1 MGTLWKIDCEKKE
14 RSDFLTELN
23 LRSGPILAALIHS
36 LNGYRWMLFTKR
48 NENSAW
54 FSGYWAS
61 LWRALVQ
68 GRQGK
73 IVSEQWN
80 SEPAKI
86 KGKKEG
92 ESLYASVIPHPL
104 SEKPFF
110 VSKCEMSKRQ
120 KIRWRRISHAWHVCQ
135 TLRARSQIM
144 SQVLEV
150 KFKRCVS
157 KSARVYRW
165 GVHA

>member
-54 FSGYWAS
+54 FLGYWAG

-68 GRQGK
+68 GRQEK

-120 KIRWRRISHAWHVCQ
+120 KIRWRRVSHAWHVCQ
-135 TLRARSQIM
+135 TLVRLCAREAK
-144 SQVLEV
+144 LCH
-150 KFKRCVS
+150 KCWK
-157 KSARVYRW
+157 
-165 GVHA
+165 